1 MQTIGR
7 AARNVDGQVIMYA
20 DKMTDSMTRAI
31 DLTNNRRASQV
42 AYNAEHGINPQTIRK
57 AVGDIL
63 SLLRPDDLPAVPGKD
78 RRRQRERDKVQR
90 DLKTLPQQEM
100 ARLIQTLEEE
110 MHEASR
116 PTSASSTRP
125 ACATRSPTS
134 AASSATPADAVVP
147 TGPAGRS
154 EAARGFRTPVRQTG
168 VRSEARMP
176 AMSFLAS
183 LVG

>member
-7 AARNVDGQVIMYA
+7 AARNVDGQVVMYA
-20 DKMTDSMTRAI
+20 DRMTDSMQRAI
-31 DLTNNRRASQV
+31 DLTNNRRASQI

-63 SLLRPDDLPAVPGKD
+63 SLLRPDDLPAVPGRD

-110 MHEASR
+110 MHEASGRSPLRVRGPPARRDRR
-116 PTSASSTRP
+116 PPPRGQGRRVVSSRVRDRATSSASP
-125 ACATRSPTS
+125 ASRC
-134 AASSATPADAVVP
+134 SS
-147 TGPAGRS
+147 
-154 EAARGFRTPVRQTG
+154 RT
-168 VRSEARMP
+168 
-176 AMSFLAS
+176 
-183 LVG
+183 